1 MMVLNSGGKD
11 LSAAQARRLA
21 KYILR
26 MASGTRC
33 PSSVRAKSHVTSKP
47 SAPTALL
54 GVFLRLASSR
64 SSESASR
71 TSYALPSRVS
81 SGQLLPPVST
91 LSSQAS

>member
-1 MMVLNSGGKD
+1 MMVLKFGGKD

-33 PSSVRAKSHVTSKP
+33 PSSVLAEGHVTSKP

-54 GVFLRLASSR
+54 GVFLRVASSR
-64 SSESASR
+64 SSECASR
-71 TSYALPSRVS
+71 TSHALPSRLS
-81 SGQLLPPVST
+81 SGQLSPPVST